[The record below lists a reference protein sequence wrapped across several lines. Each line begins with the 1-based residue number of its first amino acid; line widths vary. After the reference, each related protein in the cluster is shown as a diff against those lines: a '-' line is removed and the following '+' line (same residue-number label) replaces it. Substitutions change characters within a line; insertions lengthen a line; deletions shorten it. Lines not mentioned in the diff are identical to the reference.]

1 MNLRQAI
8 EEEWVTEITQ
18 STVNLRQAIKEEW
31 VTEITQEYCEP
42 EASNQGRVGH

>member
-8 EEEWVTEITQ
+8 KEEWVTEITR
-18 STVNLRQAIKEEW
+18 STVNLRQAIEEEW

-42 EASNQGRVGH
+42 EASDRGRVGH